1 MSKLLQLWSSHGVC
15 GTMQGQLMVLW
26 WPGQGVSTHGWP
38 QEPPI
43 TLLHHCGGKA
53 PRWEVINNLCL
64 MERCLWVRIRASPAS
79 SKMPLAQHGCSD
91 LGQVS
96 LQKCH
101 SPNPTQTQLSCISFF
116 FFFPNQS
123 YADSTLSTG

>member
-1 MSKLLQLWSSHGVC
+1 MGLHARS
-15 GTMQGQLMVLW
+15 GQVLW

-91 LGQVS
+91 VGQVS

-116 FFFPNQS
+116 FFFFPKS
-123 YADSTLSTG
+123 VLCRFHPLDWLTPAAPAHTE